1 MKKPNTS
8 SLARRGPE
16 LALAV
21 AAAFAP
27 LMAYAQTTANTLP
40 AGGQVT
46 GGSAT
51 ISTSGSNMQIDQSTD
66 KAILNWQSFSIG
78 SAASVNF
85 NQPNASSVALNRVV
99 GNNASEIFGRLTANG
114 QVFLVNNSG
123 VLFAPSASVDVG
135 SLFATTLSIN
145 DQDFLAGR
153 YQFYNPGNS
162 GSVVNQG
169 TIITANGYTALAG
182 PQVRNDGL
190 ILARAGTVALAAGDR
205 VSLDMIGDGLIRVN
219 VDQAALDASA
229 VNTGRIEADGGTVLL
244 TARSA
249 NALLDTVINTSGV
262 VRANALIERD
272 GEIVLDAGPNGGI
285 RVTGGAQA
293 THVAVSGGSL
303 HVQGQVFDPM
313 MVNGIVGDTISVH
326 VADAVLVD
334 RGGQIA
340 SRFGQSIT
348 ADSLTI
354 RGLQPGEF
362 SSVRNETGNQAITV
376 TGAGGISVEA
386 ANGGSAVLGKPLTFG
401 VPSTDS
407 QTIWT
412 TGLHL
417 DGGSI
422 HANEQSISVHGDL
435 SVHNGLLIT
444 NGGNQTIT
452 VSGGNVDVR
461 ATAGRSAFIQSGGAV
476 QSITVTDGD
485 HINIVGEAGFAGLQT
500 NLGVQT
506 VSITGT
512 GANVLNIGAVNA
524 TGSSTVNGL
533 NQNITAGNAGESGS
547 ITITGSGGRPGFTHI
562 ANIGAGVANAQTVQT
577 SGTLS
582 VTGGTAAGAGIFQN
596 NPAEQRISASNV
608 VLQGGASGVGTG
620 AFINSTFGGG
630 QVFTVPGEIRVT
642 AGAGGVA
649 GIFNGSNTVQTIS
662 APQTINA
669 GSVVLEGGPSG
680 LGNGAFIN
688 SSFGGDQTLNVS
700 GDIVI
705 AAGAGGNAGILASS
719 SRQQTIFADNISLT
733 NSAGGGIDSVGF
745 IQGGH
750 QEIHA
755 AGDVTLTARAS
766 GGALPGVR
774 IGGSAGSP
782 TDLRLFVGGDLVLTG
797 GTAANNGVGIGSTAS
812 VGGLAN
818 EIAIEAGGS
827 VILNSGTVSGT
838 GARIGS
844 PAAGAGP
851 GSIEIR
857 AGNGIELNGVSQG
870 TAIRTLGTVTLHADH
885 IVEGPN
891 GFIIAGTLNT
901 ATTGNASLAGPN
913 QVSQFSASSA
923 AGDVTFNNSAP
934 RLTVTSITAQGIS
947 LSQAGALDIVGN
959 VTSSAA
965 QTISASGDITV
976 GADGNPVEMRAG
988 GPLTMSAGGDLAVT
1002 AGTAPGAHALVFS
1015 SGDINLT
1022 VGGFLTLDGSPDREN
1037 WARVQTTTRDSAIR
1051 VFFPNLSS
1059 GGYFVNGVEG
1069 RLRDGHTGFLAGNGV
1084 ATPGHQFITTYGA
1097 P

>member
-1 MKKPNTS
+1 MKKP
-8 SLARRGPE
+8 

-21 AAAFAP
+21 AAAFTP

-40 AGGQVT
+40 SGGQVT
-46 GGSAT
+46 AGSAV
-51 ISTSGSNMQIDQSTD
+51 ISTSGSNMQIEQSSD
-66 KAILNWQSFSIG
+66 KAILNWQTFSIG
-78 SAASVNF
+78 PAASVNF
-85 NQPNASSVALNRVV
+85 RQPNASSVALNRVL
-99 GNNASEIFGRLTANG
+99 GNNPSEIFGRLTANG

-123 VLFAPSASVDVG
+123 VLFAPGASVDVG

-190 ILARAGTVALAAGDR
+190 ILAHAGTVALAAGDR
-205 VSLDMIGDGLIRVN
+205 VSLDMVGDGLIRVN
-219 VDQAALDASA
+219 VDQAALNALA
-229 VNTGRIEADGGTVLL
+229 INTGRIEADGGTVVL

-262 VRANALIERD
+262 VRANGLIERD

-285 RVTGGAQA
+285 RVTGATLA
-293 THVAVSGGSL
+293 THVGVSGGSL
-303 HVQGQVFDPM
+303 HVQRPQPLM
-313 MVNGIVGDTISVH
+313 ENGIVADTISVH

-334 RGGQIA
+334 QGGQIA

-348 ADSLTI
+348 AGSLTI
-354 RGLQPGEF
+354 RAQQPGEF
-362 SSVRNETGNQAITV
+362 TSLRNETGNQAITV
-376 TGAGGISVEA
+376 TGAGGIRVEG
-386 ANGGSAVLGKPLTFG
+386 ANGGFPVLGNPLIFG

-407 QTIWT
+407 QTIRT
-412 TGLHL
+412 TRLHV

-422 HANEQSISVHGDL
+422 QANEQNISVHGDL
-435 SVHNGLLIT
+435 SLHNGSLT
-444 NGGNQTIT
+444 AKDGNQIIT
-452 VSGGNVDVR
+452 VRGGNVYVR
-461 ATAGRSAFIQSGGAV
+461 ATAGQGAWIQSIGGAA

-485 HINIVGEAGFAGLQT
+485 HISIIGEGGFAGLQG
-500 NLGVQT
+500 NVAVQS
-506 VSITGT
+506 VSITGA
-512 GANVLNIGAVNA
+512 GANALNIGAANA

-533 NQNITAGNAGESGS
+533 NQNITAGNPGESGS
-547 ITITGSGGRPGFTHI
+547 ITITGSGGSPGFTHI
-562 ANIGAGVANAQTVQT
+562 ANIGVGVANPQTVST

-582 VTGGTAAGAGIFQN
+582 ITGGTARGAGIFQN
-596 NPAEQRISASNV
+596 NPAEQRISASDV

-649 GIFNGSNTVQTIS
+649 GIFNGSNTVPPTS

-669 GSVVLEGGPSG
+669 GSVVLEGGQSG
-680 LGNGAFIN
+680 SGNGAFIN
-688 SSFGGDQTLNVS
+688 STFAGDQTLHVS

-705 AAGAGGNAGILASS
+705 AAGAGGNAGILGSN
-719 SRQQTIFADNISLT
+719 SRQQIIFADNIRLT
-733 NSAGGGIDSVGF
+733 NSALGGIDSAGF

-750 QEIHA
+750 QAIHA

-766 GGALPGVR
+766 GGALSGVR
-774 IGGSAGSP
+774 IGGSAGIP
-782 TDLRLFVGGDLVLTG
+782 TDLRLLVGGDLVLTG

-818 EIAIEAGGS
+818 EITIEAGGS
-827 VILNSGTVSGT
+827 VILNSGTASGT

-851 GSIEIR
+851 GSIAIR
-857 AGNGIELNGVSQG
+857 AGKGIELNGVAQG
-870 TAIRTLGTVTLHADH
+870 TAIRTLGAVTLHADH
-885 IVEGPN
+885 IVERSN
-891 GFIIAGTLNT
+891 GFIVAGTLNT
-901 ATTGNASLAGPN
+901 TTTGDASLTGPN
-913 QVSQFSASSA
+913 QVSQFSAAAA
-923 AGDVTFNNSAP
+923 AGDVILNNTAP
-934 RLTVTSITAQGIS
+934 RLTVTSITAEEMTLRQS
-947 LSQAGALDIVGN
+947 GALDIVGN
-959 VTSSAA
+959 VASRAA
-965 QTISASGDITV
+965 QTISATGDITI
-976 GADGNPVEMRAG
+976 GADGNTVEVRAG
-988 GPLTMSAGGDLAVT
+988 GPLSMSAGGDLAVT
-1002 AGTAPGAHALVFS
+1002 AGTAPGANALVFS

-1022 VGGFLTLDGSPDREN
+1022 VGGFLTLDGSPGREN
-1037 WARVQTTTRDSAIR
+1037 WARVQTETRDSAIH
-1051 VFFPNLSS
+1051 VFFSNLSS

-1069 RLRDGHTGFLAGNGV
+1069 RLRQGHTGFLAGHGV
-1084 ATPGHQFITTYGA
+1084 AVPGHQFITTYGA

>member
-1 MKKPNTS
+1 MLRGRGFGNNRLQQGVHMKKP
-8 SLARRGPE
+8 
-16 LALAV
+16 LALAI
-21 AAAFAP
+21 AAAFTP
-27 LMAYAQTTANTLP
+27 LMAHAQTTANTLP

-46 GGSAT
+46 AGSAM

-78 SAASVNF
+78 SGASVNF
-85 NQPNASSVALNRVV
+85 SQPNASSVALNRVV
-99 GNNASEIFGRLTANG
+99 GNNPSEIFGRLSANG

-123 VLFAPSASVDVG
+123 VLFAPTASVDVG

-219 VDQAALDASA
+219 VDQAALNASA

-272 GEIVLDAGPNGGI
+272 GEIVLDAGSNGGI
-285 RVTGGAQA
+285 RVTGGTQA

-303 HVQGQVFDPM
+303 HVQGQV
-313 MVNGIVGDTISVH
+313 VADTISVH

-334 RGGQIA
+334 RGGQIS
-340 SRFGQSIT
+340 SRFGQSIS
-348 ADSLTI
+348 ADSLTV
-354 RGLQPGEF
+354 RGERPGEF
-362 SSVRNETGNQAITV
+362 SSLGNETGNQAITV

-386 ANGGSAVLGKPLTFG
+386 ANGGFAVLGKLSPFG
-401 VPSTDS
+401 VRSMDS
-407 QTIWT
+407 QTIRT
-412 TGLHL
+412 TRLHV
-417 DGGSI
+417 DGGAI
-422 HANEQSISVHGDL
+422 QANEQNITVHGDV
-435 SVHNGLLIT
+435 SVHNGSVTT
-444 NGGNQTIT
+444 NAGNQIIA

-461 ATAGRSAFIQSGGAV
+461 ATAGGGAWIQSAGGAV
-476 QSITVTDGD
+476 QSITVADGD
-485 HINIVGEAGFAGLQT
+485 HINIIGEAGFAGLQA
-500 NLGVQT
+500 NVGVQT

-512 GANVLNIGAVNA
+512 GANALNIGAVNA

-533 NQNITAGNAGESGS
+533 NQSITAGNAGESGS

-562 ANIGAGVANAQTVQT
+562 ANIGAGVANPQTVRT

-642 AGAGGVA
+642 AGAGGAA
-649 GIFNGSNTVQTIS
+649 GIFNGANNVQTIS

-669 GSVVLEGGPSG
+669 GSVALQGGPSG
-680 LGNGAFIN
+680 SGNGAFIN
-688 SSFGGDQTLNVS
+688 SNFGGDQTLNVS

-705 AAGAGGNAGILASS
+705 AAGAGGNAGILGSG
-719 SRQQTIFADNISLT
+719 SRQQTIFADNIRLT
-733 NSAGGGIDSVGF
+733 NSAGGAIESVGF

-755 AGDVTLTARAS
+755 AGDVTLTARAA

-797 GTAANNGVGIGSTAS
+797 GTAANNGVGIGSSAS

-818 EIAIEAGGS
+818 EITIEAGGS
-827 VILNSGTVSGT
+827 VILNSGTASGT

-844 PAAGAGP
+844 PAAGTGP
-851 GSIEIR
+851 GNIEIR
-857 AGNGIELNGVSQG
+857 AGNGIELNGVAQS
-870 TAIRTLGTVTLHADH
+870 TAIRTLGTVTLVADH
-885 IVEGPN
+885 IVEGSN
-891 GFIIAGTLNT
+891 GFIVAGTLNT
-901 ATTGNASLAGPN
+901 ATTGDASLTGPN
-913 QVSQFSASSA
+913 QVSQFSAA
-923 AGDVTFNNSAP
+923 AGGDVMLNNTGP
-934 RLTVTSITAQGIS
+934 RLTVTSITAEGITLRQS
-947 LSQAGALDIVGN
+947 GALDIIGN
-959 VTSSAA
+959 VASSAA
-965 QTISASGDITV
+965 QTISATGDITI
-976 GADGNPVEMRAG
+976 GADGNAVEVRAG
-988 GPLTMSAGGDLAVT
+988 GPLTISTGGDLSVT
-1002 AGTAPGAHALVFS
+1002 AGTAAGAHASLFS

-1022 VGGFLTLDGSPDREN
+1022 VGGFLTLDGNPGREN
-1037 WARVQTTTRDSAIR
+1037 WARVQTDTRDSAIR

-1069 RLRDGHTGFLAGNGV
+1069 QLRAGHTGFLAGNGIAV
-1084 ATPGHQFITTYGA
+1084 PGHQFITTYGA